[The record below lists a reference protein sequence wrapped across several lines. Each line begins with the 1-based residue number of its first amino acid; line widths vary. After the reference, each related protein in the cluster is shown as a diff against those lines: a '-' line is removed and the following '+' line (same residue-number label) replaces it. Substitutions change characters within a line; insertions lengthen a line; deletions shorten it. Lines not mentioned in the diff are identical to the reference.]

1 MQMLLDTQIA
11 AFLKEHFLA
20 EEEYITSIDH
30 VRELIFR
37 GYNSYSVEYS
47 FKSTLNNSKPSDI
60 IVFKKFEL
68 RNHAEGF
75 YNKEDRLEAERT
87 KKYSKYEEDYYGEPA

>member
-20 EEEYITSIDH
+20 EDEYITIIDH

-37 GYNSYSVEYS
+37 GYNSYSV
-47 FKSTLNNSKPSDI
+47 
-60 IVFKKFEL
+60 
-68 RNHAEGF
+68 
-75 YNKEDRLEAERT
+75 
-87 KKYSKYEEDYYGEPA
+87 